1 MVLYLFTWLG
11 PRGNMEHVKA
21 PPWFK
26 TPRGEVYWWGKWN
39 CWVGLPKYNLIF
51 EEIIWL
57 LLAFVCLK
65 KVFRDILL
73 YHNNERFERFT
84 VHRWLWLI
92 VNKIRM
98 NLKLIY
104 FCIIFMIVITYLLHI
119 CGFNMEVFA
128 VASSPPEAQDRY
140 EWLFSNFSVY
150 VCEYKSMF
158 RLEFSSTNSLTDHK
172 TEGVLFGIQNHYII
186 IKSFKL

>member
-1 MVLYLFTWLG
+1 MRKLFD
-11 PRGNMEHVKA
+11 
-21 PPWFK
+21 F
-26 TPRGEVYWWGKWN
+26 YWHLCVWK
-39 CWVGLPKYNLIF
+39 KYFVIF
-51 EEIIWL
+51 
-57 LLAFVCLK
+57 
-65 KVFRDILL
+65 LL